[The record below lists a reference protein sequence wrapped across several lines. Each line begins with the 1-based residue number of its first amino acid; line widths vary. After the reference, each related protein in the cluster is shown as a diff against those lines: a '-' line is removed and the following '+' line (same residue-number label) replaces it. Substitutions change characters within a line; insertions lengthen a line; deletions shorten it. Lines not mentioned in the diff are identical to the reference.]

1 MAKGNGGVSQLVRA
15 VESGKE
21 FKEWRAGNKA
31 AYLSSVFI
39 MAGNVAQLKG
49 SDAGSEVSG
58 TEWLLSYYDED
69 DDTFTTFSTSGSQR
83 AAREQAFKKGRSLPK
98 LDAES
103 VQVGISK
110 CVELAEAVKTTSY
123 NGEET
128 SRIII
133 ILQPLARGEILA
145 GNEVGDGSSAKALPK
160 GSIRPVWNITYI
172 TTSFNVINV
181 KIDAETGK
189 VLSHRL
195 SGVMDFMQKDK

>member
-1 MAKGNGGVSQLVRA
+1 MATGNEGVSQLVRA
-15 VESGKE
+15 VESGNE

-49 SDAGSEVSG
+49 SDSG
-58 TEWLLSYYDED
+58 NEWLVSYYDED

-83 AAREQAFKKGRSLPK
+83 AAKEQAFKKGRSLPR

-110 CVELAEAVKTTSY
+110 CAELAEAVRATSY
-123 NGEET
+123 KGEET
-128 SRIII
+128 SRIIV

-145 GNEVGDGSSAKALPK
+145 GNEAGDGNSAKALPK

-181 KIDAETGK
+181 KIDAESGK
-189 VLSHRL
+189 VLSHHL

>member
-1 MAKGNGGVSQLVRA
+1 MATGNEGVSQLVRA
-15 VESGKE
+15 VESGNE

-49 SDAGSEVSG
+49 SDSG
-58 TEWLLSYYDED
+58 NEWLVSYYDED

-83 AAREQAFKKGRSLPK
+83 AAREQAFKKGRSLPR

-110 CVELAEAVKTTSY
+110 CAELAEAVRATSY
-123 NGEET
+123 KGEET
-128 SRIII
+128 SRIIV

-145 GNEVGDGSSAKALPK
+145 GNEAGDGNSAKALPK

-181 KIDAETGK
+181 KIDAESGK
-189 VLSHRL
+189 VLSHHL